1 MTFTLREEVLK
12 NSGLLTEEILEEGFF
27 KKALAIATVIAALGG
42 AVVGGGKIAKD
53 VKQYKSIKNT
63 PVATRYEK
71 ADTETNKDI
80 HNKEYLLGTGG
91 KDTAY
96 TVKYRNLQYV
106 DEIKSEYNERNHQ
119 AILHVYVDNH
129 VLERNTF
136 NQGGRIETELRHAL
150 SDYIKNLKKE
160 YSGIEDKINAIKGKE
175 RFDTAPLKV
184 VIHFTDAVPTSDRKN
199 REELDSDAYH
209 LTEIVRDITGTASV
223 EYQYD
228 YKKY

>member
-1 MTFTLREEVLK
+1 MTLREEVLR

-27 KKALAIATVIAALGG
+27 KKALTIAAIIAALGG
-42 AVVGGGKIAKD
+42 AAIGGGKLARS
-53 VKQYKSIKNT
+53 VKQYNAVKNT

-71 ADTETNKDI
+71 ADVETNKDI
-80 HNKEYLLGTGG
+80 HDKEYLLDT
-91 KDTAY
+91 TAY

-175 RFDTAPLKV
+175 RFNTAPLKV
-184 VIHFTDAVPTSDRKN
+184 VIHFTDIPTSDRRN
-199 REELDSDAYH
+199 IEELDNDAYN
-209 LTEIVRDITGTASV
+209 LAEIVRDITGTASV

-228 YKKY
+228 YKSKY